1 MSSEIPNVID
11 IVAWKARR
19 AAEAE
24 KARALENEK
33 RTQSYIESDAL
44 LNFNVEDL
52 PSDHLPESDK
62 FVVRPEKE

>member
-11 IVAWKARR
+11 IEAWKARR
-19 AAEAE
+19 AAEAQ

-33 RTQSYIESDAL
+33 RTKSYIDSDAS

-52 PSDHLPESDK
+52 PSDHLPDSDK
-62 FVVRPEKE
+62 FMVRPEKE